1 MALTS
6 PDSFQE
12 AFCNA
17 NGGRLRLLAPAG
29 SGKTSSILW
38 RCLAQS
44 RATGAFS
51 KSEKARFLVF
61 TFTRAA
67 RDELRDRVRQDSG
80 FSTLRDNIE
89 ISTLNAW
96 GFRRIKSRLH
106 QPRLITSGA
115 DFYSVVHNSLQPV
128 WKKHARVE
136 AAITTSR
143 AKGRAAKV
151 IIEVMDT
158 LKSLGF
164 RHDKHAGE
172 TAFTNHAKSLANVGL
187 AAHWGTIP
195 QRLADI
201 EVLDPAQPITLSAV
215 YSSFIPFWAQAV
227 EQMFQIASIT
237 LEDQK
242 YWTLIELDQA
252 LKERR
257 FTTGMHRFHHV
268 IVDEFQDINLLDL
281 NLLRTIADLNKADLT
296 IVGDDD
302 QAIYEWRGASP
313 LFITEPEKHIQTGYQ
328 THILEYNYRSPRN
341 VVQLSQRLIKNNTRR
356 VAKNVQSVSTTEAK
370 IEVFST
376 ANLSQTIDFVLQRVR
391 LLLTAK
397 DIGRVAIIGRKR
409 SQIIPYQITFAREG
423 IPFYAAEDLQ
433 VFLSD
438 AFGTLKE
445 MLAIRAR
452 SAAGPI
458 PGLDPA
464 KDALLLC
471 DRVKRFPLNK
481 QDREA
486 LRRHL
491 AAERPRTLAAAADA
505 IQAYRGSLKGTNQ
518 DGRMSSDFADAI
530 RAFLGAR
537 TVADAINSISV
548 DFDGLQRDYGRAIED
563 IFYADPPFFYLAD
576 YAQRYGPDYVAFMED
591 LEKAETTL
599 AKIPPEDDEG
609 QADPA
614 WKLPLHLMTAL
625 RAKGKEFDV
634 VILLDVNDDIWP
646 SALAQTPEQREQER
660 RVFYVAFTRA
670 KKGVTI
676 LVNRSLQNRN
686 AIPSPYLA
694 EMGLTPMPL
703 PR

>member
-1 MALTS
+1 MPTTS
-6 PDSFQE
+6 PDKFQKSFCV
-12 AFCNA
+12 AS
-17 NGGRLRLLAPAG
+17 GGRHRLLAPAG

-38 RCLAQS
+38 RCLEQS
-44 RATGAFS
+44 GVTGASS

-67 RDELRDRVRQDSG
+67 RDELRDRVRQDSA
-80 FSTLRDNIE
+80 FASIRDNIE
-89 ISTLNAW
+89 IMTLNAW
-96 GFRRIKSRLH
+96 GYRRIKARLH

-115 DFYSVVHNSLQPV
+115 DFYSVVHNVLQPV
-128 WKKHARVE
+128 WKKHPRVE
-136 AAITTSR
+136 AALTTSR

-151 IIEVMDT
+151 IVEVMDT

-164 RHDKHAGE
+164 RHDKHATE
-172 TAFTNHAKSLANVGL
+172 AAFQQHVKTLANMGL
-187 AAHWGTIP
+187 AAHWGTVP

-215 YSSFIPFWAQAV
+215 YAAFFPFWAQAV

-242 YWTLIELDQA
+242 YWTLIELEQA
-252 LKERR
+252 VRERR

-281 NLLRTIADLNKADLT
+281 NLLRTIAELNKADLT

-313 LFITEPEKHIQTGYQ
+313 LFITDPNTHIQSGYQ
-328 THILEYNYRSPRN
+328 THILENNYRSPRN
-341 VVQLSQRLIKNNTRR
+341 VVQLAQRLIQNNTRR
-356 VAKNVQSVSTTEAK
+356 VAKNVQPISKVDAK
-370 IEVFST
+370 IEVLST
-376 ANLSQTIDFVLQRVR
+376 ANLTQTIDFVLQRVKH
-391 LLLTAK
+391 LLKAK
-397 DIGRVAIIGRKR
+397 DIARVAIIGRKR
-409 SQIIPYQITFAREG
+409 SQIIPYQIAFAREN

-438 AFGTLKE
+438 AFGSLKE

-452 SAAGPI
+452 ATAGPI

-464 KDALLLC
+464 KDAMTLC

-491 AAERPRTLAAAADA
+491 ATSRPRSLAAAADA
-505 IQAYRGSLKGTNQ
+505 IRSYGGTLKGTNQ
-518 DGRMSSDFADAI
+518 GGRMSTDFADAI
-530 RAFLGAR
+530 QAFLAAR
-537 TVADAINSISV
+537 TVSDAINSIGV
-548 DFDGLQRDYGRAIED
+548 DFAGLQRDYGRGIED
-563 IFYADPPFFYLAD
+563 IFYADPPFFYLAE
-576 YAQRYGPDYVAFMED
+576 YAQRYGNDYMAFMDD

-599 AKIPPEDDEG
+599 AKIPPEDVEG
-609 QADPA
+609 EADPA

-670 KKGVTI
+670 RKAITI
-676 LVNRSLQNRN
+676 LVNRALLNR
-686 AIPSPYLA
+686 AVLPSPYLA
-694 EMGLTPMPL
+694 EMGLTPTSLNP
-703 PR
+703 